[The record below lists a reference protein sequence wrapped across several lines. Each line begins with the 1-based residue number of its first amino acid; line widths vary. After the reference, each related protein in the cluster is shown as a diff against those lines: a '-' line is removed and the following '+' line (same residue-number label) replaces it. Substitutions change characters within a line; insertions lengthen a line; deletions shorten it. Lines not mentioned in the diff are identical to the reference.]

1 MCAQNSWTA
10 LIVAASGGYADV
22 VQLLLERHPNV
33 NAGDK
38 VIARLR
44 LYWLLSMPYRRIS
57 LSMCMS
63 VLSVRPKLELLV
75 RLSCYASVITARV
88 LPFRIVY
95 NYNPFVNHSH
105 SFEYIRFLLLA
116 FFFKH
121 FLVLV

>member
-63 VLSVRPKLELLV
+63 VLSVRPKLELCKNGW
-75 RLSCYASVITARV
+75 SD
-88 LPFRIVY
+88 
-95 NYNPFVNHSH
+95 
-105 SFEYIRFLLLA
+105 
-116 FFFKH
+116 
-121 FLVLV
+121 

>member
-63 VLSVRPKLELLV
+63 VLSVRPKLEFCKNGW
-75 RLSCYASVITARV
+75 SD
-88 LPFRIVY
+88 
-95 NYNPFVNHSH
+95 
-105 SFEYIRFLLLA
+105 
-116 FFFKH
+116 
-121 FLVLV
+121 